1 MQSLRNEKIASLKSK
16 GFLVFCA
23 VTTVLTVCLYRLV
36 VSLSADNM
44 INTFDPF
51 QILGIDRSASLKA
64 IKQAYR
70 ALSKQKHP
78 DQNRDNPAAAQAEF
92 IVITRAYKTLIDEES
107 NRNWKLYGN
116 PDGRQTMEFNL
127 GLPTFLIEASNKL
140 VVLATYLVWMVG
152 VVPYCVYF
160 YYSKSSQ
167 YGNKGVKYD
176 TYAWFHYNLS
186 EHTML
191 RAVPEI
197 LAGSSEF
204 RQRNAVL
211 TLPERRIIQSQM
223 NRIKS
228 RMVKPKFNH
237 PVCVKGNVLLHSHLL
252 RKTDSLSTNQKEALL
267 CAIGA

>member
-1 MQSLRNEKIASLKSK
+1 
-16 GFLVFCA
+16 
-23 VTTVLTVCLYRLV
+23 
-36 VSLSADNM
+36 M

-160 YYSKSSQ
+160 TTPNRRNTGTRASSMTPTH
-167 YGNKGVKYD
+167 GFI
-176 TYAWFHYNLS
+176 T
-186 EHTML
+186 TC
-191 RAVPEI
+191 P
-197 LAGSSEF
+197 
-204 RQRNAVL
+204 
-211 TLPERRIIQSQM
+211 
-223 NRIKS
+223 
-228 RMVKPKFNH
+228 
-237 PVCVKGNVLLHSHLL
+237 
-252 RKTDSLSTNQKEALL
+252 STP
-267 CAIGA
+267 C